1 MTLFCR
7 QIRSREP
14 KNVQKAKQQVYRLTI
29 KYKYNHVA
37 FRRRKKD
44 HDGGRVYWRARSQ
57 CKVGLIKDICEL
69 SFPDGYFLTVHGNA
83 DSSGFVLLFT

>member
-14 KNVQKAKQQVYRLTI
+14 KYAQKAKQQVYRLTI
-29 KYKYNHVA
+29 KYKYNHVT

-57 CKVGLIKDICEL
+57 CKVGLIKDIFQL
-69 SFPDGYFLTVHGNA
+69 SFRDLIFLNHGND

>member
-29 KYKYNHVA
+29 KYKYNHVT

-44 HDGGRVYWRARSQ
+44 HDGGRVYTGEQDPSVKW
-57 CKVGLIKDICEL
+57 VL
-69 SFPDGYFLTVHGNA
+69 SKTF
-83 DSSGFVLLFT
+83 SSFHFRT

>member
-7 QIRSREP
+7 QIRSREA

-29 KYKYNHVA
+29 KYTYNHVT

-57 CKVGLIKDICEL
+57 CKVGLTDQRH
-69 SFPDGYFLTVHGNA
+69 FPAFI
-83 DSSGFVLLFT
+83 SGLNIS

>member
-1 MTLFCR
+1 MALFCR

-14 KNVQKAKQQVYRLTI
+14 KNVQKAKQQVTI
-29 KYKYNHVA
+29 KYKYNHVT

-44 HDGGRVYWRARSQ
+44 HDGGRVYWGARSQ
-57 CKVGLIKDICEL
+57 CKVGLIKDIFQL
-69 SFPDGYFLTVHGNA
+69 SFPDGYFLTVHGNV